1 MHMTTRKPRTLADV
15 GRLAGVTAGTVSRA
29 LADSPLVSAET
40 RARIRQLADAH
51 DFRPNPLAK
60 RLRTG
65 SRGLIGIVIPL
76 GHEKRQHVSDPFFMT
91 MLGQLADALTESG
104 RDIMLSRVIPKGPD
118 WLDQIIDGG
127 LVDGVLLIGQS
138 DQLETIERVA
148 RRYLPLVV
156 WGAVEEGRTH
166 CAVGSDNVLGG
177 RLATEHLLARG
188 ARRIAFIG
196 DIRAPE
202 IGMRYKGCSKALSDA
217 GLSKPLLLKTGL
229 AIDTIEAEVVRL
241 INRHRG
247 RLDSVFAASDVIAMA
262 LLRVL
267 ADRGIA
273 VPEEVRIVGYDD
285 LSLAAH
291 TVPRLTTVRQDI
303 VAGAGAMVNALFKRL
318 NGKAAPSLALSPEL
332 IVRNSS

>member
-1 MHMTTRKPRTLADV
+1 MTTPKPRTLADV

-29 LADSPLVSAET
+29 LATSPLVCVEP
-40 RARIRQLADAH
+40 RARIRELAEAH

-91 MLGQLADALTESG
+91 MLGHLADALTENG
-104 RDIMLSRVIPKGPD
+104 RDIMLSRVIPNGPD
-118 WLDQIIDGG
+118 WLDRIIDGG

-148 RRYLPLVV
+148 QRYLPLVA

-166 CAVGSDNVLGG
+166 CAVGTDNQLGG

-188 ARRIAFIG
+188 ARQIAFIG
-196 DIRAPE
+196 DVQAPE
-202 IGMRYKGCSKALSDA
+202 IGMRHRGCVDALADA
-217 GLSKPLLLKTGL
+217 GLPKPLLLKTGL
-229 AIDTIEAEVVRL
+229 AGDTIEAEVVRL
-241 INRHRG
+241 VNRHRG
-247 RLDSVFAASDVIAMA
+247 RFDGVVAASDVIAMA

-267 ADRGIA
+267 TDRGIA
-273 VPEEVRIVGYDD
+273 VPEEVRVVGYDD
-285 LSLAAH
+285 LPLAAH

-303 VAGAGAMVNALFKRL
+303 VAGAGAMVDALFQRL
-318 NGKAAPSLALSPEL
+318 AGTTTPSLALSPTL